1 MIYVIYEVNEVIF
14 LFGKRKNLMAAKKK
28 KLRDDTEAKLA
39 YARNKQ
45 TLDDFPYSNDKEFL
59 KIVEFASSTR
69 TAVNLL
75 TRLT

>member
-1 MIYVIYEVNEVIF
+1 MIFVICEVNEVIF

-45 TLDDFPYSNDKEFL
+45 TLDDFAYSNDKEFL
-59 KIVEFASSTR
+59 KIVEFASSTK